1 MEAVISSSTSFAGV
15 TCIREIVVLEVDYSN
30 MIRIRDGPLQ
40 NDFKYRI
47 YTYQETYTAEE
58 CSGTELNSQSVKV
71 MAKSCYLVGTIL
83 PLITRTGLSLELKD
97 RLSTECTHSVMLY
110 VRLDKLKTDVIRLQ
124 KNDTRIIR

>member
-1 MEAVISSSTSFAGV
+1 
-15 TCIREIVVLEVDYSN
+15 

-40 NDFKYRI
+40 NDYKYRI